1 MDERAQ
7 DRTRGRLAVPGDAM
21 NPGTL
26 QPDAP
31 VFDRAPVPRH
41 RLLLVRG
48 DLDGLVAAAL
58 LRASGAV
65 QEVTFVRARDARAG
79 RVAVGSGT
87 IAVGLPALAASVSL
101 AFVADAHGS
110 AARAVHD
117 RLGGAAAFPALQP
130 ELLAAADA
138 CAQGAWTPE
147 EILAPTGWTLLD
159 RILDPRTRLGSWRAF
174 RLCDGAFRLRMI
186 DLVRLQDP
194 EAILCDRHVS
204 ERVRLLVEHEG
215 AWHALLRRRSVRRGA
230 VQLLDLRG
238 EPRVVAGDPLA
249 MDALAPDARFLVG
262 VRSVAPGVAE
272 LRIRRGAWTGGPLP
286 DLAAVLGAAAE
297 EGDAT
302 EVVLRVPAADA
313 DLRLDAVLRT
323 LDAL

>member
-1 MDERAQ
+1 MR
-7 DRTRGRLAVPGDAM
+7 
-21 NPGTL
+21 
-26 QPDAP
+26 P

-58 LRASGAV
+58 LRAAGAV
-65 QEVTFVRARDARAG
+65 QEVAFVRARDARAG
-79 RVAVGSGT
+79 RVTVGAGT
-87 IAVGLPALAASVSL
+87 IAVGLPALTGAVAL

-117 RLGGAAAFPALQP
+117 RLGGAAAFPALRP
-130 ELLAAADA
+130 ELLDAADA
-138 CAQGAWTPE
+138 CAHGAWTPE

-159 RILDPRTRLGSWRAF
+159 RILDPRTRLGRWRAF

-230 VQLLDLRG
+230 VLLVDLRAEG
-238 EPRVVAGDPLA
+238 CVVAGDPLA
-249 MDALAPDARFLVG
+249 ADARAPDARFV
-262 VRSVAPGVAE
+262 VSCRAPTPDRVE
-272 LRIRRGAWTGGPLP
+272 FRVRRGAWARGPLP
-286 DLAAVLGAAAE
+286 ELTGVLGDGAE
-297 EGDAT
+297 EGDT
-302 EVVLRVPAADA
+302 SEVVLRVPAADA
-313 DLRLDAVLRT
+313 EARLDALVGT
-323 LDAL
+323 LDAC